1 MIGEIFITRVFIVCL
16 IIYIFSTNG
25 IEELVKYYN
34 KRINSKNKEAIKEAK
49 KQKKLIILSLLIFSI
64 ISTFVFANVTHKYF
78 YSTPVS
84 ELGSFDKSPRLDKVA
99 KQFYRMIET
108 GRFIREVD

>member
-1 MIGEIFITRVFIVCL
+1 M
-16 IIYIFSTNG
+16 
-25 IEELVKYYN
+25 
-34 KRINSKNKEAIKEAK
+34 
-49 KQKKLIILSLLIFSI
+49 
-64 ISTFVFANVTHKYF
+64 FVFVNVTHKYF

>member
-1 MIGEIFITRVFIVCL
+1 MIGEIFITRVFIVCF
-16 IIYIFSTNG
+16 IIYILSTNNVQ
-25 IEELVKYYN
+25 ELVEYYN
-34 KRINSKNKEAIKEAK
+34 KKINSKNKRAIKEGK